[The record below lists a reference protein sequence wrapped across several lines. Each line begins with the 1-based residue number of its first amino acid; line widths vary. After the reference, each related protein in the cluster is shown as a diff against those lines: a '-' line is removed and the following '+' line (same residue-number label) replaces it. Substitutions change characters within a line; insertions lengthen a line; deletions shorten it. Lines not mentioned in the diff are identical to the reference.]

1 MGRVS
6 VSPIQPL
13 DFLLKLNAEEDRLD
27 RQLQSTEL
35 GRLMAEAYPMPTI
48 FLGYVVTRPHAKK
61 PNPYRYLVEDGQMY
75 DIDEEDKD
83 RW

>member
-1 MGRVS
+1 
-6 VSPIQPL
+6 
-13 DFLLKLNAEEDRLD
+13 
-27 RQLQSTEL
+27 
-35 GRLMAEAYPMPTI
+35 MAEAYPMPTI